1 MSYAVTPTLSVD
13 APQVRVSASSAMSE
27 QLGCPGRV
35 GAWVSAAA
43 STLTRSRLGP
53 PAAVV
58 AVARILSEPAVSG
71 TSTVPVAQV
80 FQSAVAG
87 KDTPEAT
94 TVPFTEMS
102 IGRSV
107 EVPLAYRRVRAAV
120 PAEAALTVNST
131 DEPLTLV

>member
-1 MSYAVTPTLSVD
+1 MSYALTLTLSVE
-13 APQVRVSASSAMSE
+13 APQARVSASSPMSE

-43 STLTRSRLGP
+43 SRLIRSRLGP
-53 PAAVV
+53 PLAVV
-58 AVARILSEPAVSG
+58 AVARIVSVPAVSG
-71 TSTVPVAQV
+71 TLTVLVTQV

-94 TVPFTEMS
+94 TVPPTEMS

-107 EVPLAYRRVRAAV
+107 EVPLA
-120 PAEAALTVNST
+120 
-131 DEPLTLV
+131 